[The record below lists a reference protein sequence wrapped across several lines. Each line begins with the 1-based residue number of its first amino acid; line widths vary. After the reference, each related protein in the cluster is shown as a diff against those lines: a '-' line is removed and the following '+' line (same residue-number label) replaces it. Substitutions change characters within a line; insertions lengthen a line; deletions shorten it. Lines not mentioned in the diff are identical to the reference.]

1 MKSVP
6 RLLLFV
12 AIFCF
17 TAFGQEALTVKLV
30 SPLST
35 ASVHK
40 GEPFHV
46 QVVAPDALKG
56 DTMLGEV
63 IQSKGSGKSKGT
75 SLLEIRFD
83 SLQHQTT
90 NVPVAATIDSVSN
103 SKGQASV
110 DDQNLSL
117 EASSK
122 TPSAASAHHFG
133 SAFGGLVSKAANI
146 SSEVGDAAGG
156 AAEPA
161 PTIQLTARGPEIEL
175 GTGSELAISV
185 KSHGGPDLASLPA
198 NAPAAESAA
207 AGSSAASAPA
217 GSANSLAAGSS
228 APGAT
233 TDANGQPILTATK
246 IDFVPGEKVVFFDD
260 FSDMAAD
267 EPPPHWKVRGDGPVD
282 LRTGGGVRELT
293 ITKNDDLTS
302 SKFAI
307 PANFTAEIQAVA
319 YKGSSNNAVYFLD
332 ASGSYKAH
340 FSYNVRDDGT
350 LEIDANDSKE
360 NIGSGTARITFGK
373 PFTFAI
379 WAQQGRVR
387 VYVDGTRV
395 VDANQTQIPAL
406 GGGMRL
412 HSDFYGGSGPIGI
425 RSVRVAESA
434 PDFSKVLATTGK
446 YVTHGINFDP
456 DSDRLKPES
465 AAVIKQAAGALE
477 KNPNLKLEIDGDTD
491 STGDAQHNKE
501 LSQKRAEAVRSVLI
515 AQFGVDASRL
525 TAAGFGADKPIAS
538 NDTPEGR
545 AQNRRV
551 EFVKR

>member
-1 MKSVP
+1 E
-6 RLLLFV
+6 
-12 AIFCF
+12 I
-17 TAFGQEALTVKLV
+17 
-30 SPLST
+30 
-35 ASVHK
+35 
-40 GEPFHV
+40 
-46 QVVAPDALKG
+46 
-56 DTMLGEV
+56 

-175 GTGSELAISV
+175 GTGSELA
-185 KSHGGPDLASLPA
+185 
-198 NAPAAESAA
+198 
-207 AGSSAASAPA
+207 
-217 GSANSLAAGSS
+217 NSLAAGSS
-228 APGAT
+228 APGAA

-360 NIGSGTARITFGK
+360 NIGSGTTRITFGK

-446 YVTHGINFDP
+446 YVTHGINFDT

-465 AAVIKQAAGALE
+465 AAVIKQAANALE

-515 AQFGVDASRL
+515 AQF
-525 TAAGFGADKPIAS
+525 
-538 NDTPEGR
+538 
-545 AQNRRV
+545 
-551 EFVKR
+551 

>member
-1 MKSVP
+1 MKSVS
-6 RLLLFV
+6 RLLLFA

-75 SLLEIRFD
+75 SVLEIRFD

-122 TPSAASAHHFG
+122 TPAAASAHHFG

-161 PTIQLTARGPEIEL
+161 PTITLTARGPQIEL

-185 KSHGGPDLASLPA
+185 KSHGGPELASLPA
-198 NAPAAESAA
+198 NAAPEAAAA
-207 AGSSAASAPA
+207 SSSGTSSGGSGEAGSSAAGSIPA
-217 GSANSLAAGSS
+217 AA
-228 APGAT
+228 
-233 TDANGQPILTATK
+233 TDASGQPILTATK
-246 IDFVPGEKVVFFDD
+246 IDFIPGEKTVFFDD
-260 FSDMAAD
+260 FSDMASD

-282 LRTGGGVRELT
+282 LRTGGGVHELT
-293 ITKNDDLTS
+293 ITKNDDLYS
-302 SKFAI
+302 SKFSF
-307 PANFTAEIQAVA
+307 PTNFTVEIEAVA

-332 ASGSYKAH
+332 ASGDYKAH

-350 LEIDANDSKE
+350 LQIDANDSKE
-360 NIGSGTARITFGK
+360 DIGSGTARFTFGK
-373 PFTFAI
+373 PFTFAV

-406 GGGMRL
+406 AGGIRL

-446 YVTHGINFDP
+446 YVTHGIYFDT
-456 DSDRLKPES
+456 DSDKLKPES
-465 AAVIKQAAGALE
+465 APVIKQAAAALE
-477 KNPNLKLEIDGDTD
+477 KNPNLKLEIDGATD
-491 STGDAQHNKE
+491 STGNAQHNQE
-501 LSQKRAEAVRSVLI
+501 LSQKRAEAVRGVLI
-515 AQFGVDASRL
+515 AQFGVDAGRL
-525 TAAGFGADKPIAS
+525 TAAGLGASKPIAS

-551 EFVKR
+551 EFVKK

>member
-1 MKSVP
+1 MRFFS
-6 RLLLFV
+6 RLLLFIS
-12 AIFCF
+12 AFCF
-17 TAFGQEALTVKLV
+17 AAFGQEALTVKLV

-75 SLLEIRFD
+75 SVLEIRFD

-122 TPSAASAHHFG
+122 TPSSASAHHFG

-161 PTIQLTARGPEIEL
+161 PTIQLTARGPQIEL
-175 GTGSELAISV
+175 GAGSQLAISV

-217 GSANSLAAGSS
+217 SGGANSLAAGGS
-228 APGAT
+228 APAAA
-233 TDANGQPILTATK
+233 TDANGQPVLTATK
-246 IDFVPGEKVVFFDD
+246 IDFVPGEKTVFYDD
-260 FSDMAAD
+260 FSDMASD
-267 EPPPHWKVRGDGPVD
+267 EPPPHWKVRGDGPVE
-282 LRTGGGVRELT
+282 LRTGGGIRELT
-293 ITKNDDLTS
+293 ITKNTDMYS

-307 PANFTAEIQAVA
+307 PSNFTAEVQAVA
-319 YKGSSNNAVYFLD
+319 YKGSSNNVLYFLD
-332 ASGSYKAH
+332 PSGDYKAQVY
-340 FSYNVRDDGT
+340 FNVRPGN
-350 LEIDANDSKE
+350 LELSANDAHE
-360 NIGSGTARITFGK
+360 DIGHATAPITYGK
-373 PFTFAI
+373 PFTVAF

-387 VYVDGTRV
+387 VYVDGNRV
-395 VDANQTQIPAL
+395 IDANQTQIPAL
-406 GGGMRL
+406 ASLRL
-412 HSDFYGGSGPIGI
+412 HSDFYGDSSPIGI
-425 RSVRVAESA
+425 RSVRVAQSA
-434 PDFSKVLATTGK
+434 PDFSQVLASTGK
-446 YVTHGINFDP
+446 YVTHGINFDT

-465 AAVIKQAAGALE
+465 AAVIKQAANALE

-515 AQFGVDASRL
+515 AQFGVDANRL

>member
-1 MKSVP
+1 
-6 RLLLFV
+6 
-12 AIFCF
+12 
-17 TAFGQEALTVKLV
+17 
-30 SPLST
+30 
-35 ASVHK
+35 
-40 GEPFHV
+40 
-46 QVVAPDALKG
+46 
-56 DTMLGEV
+56 MLGEV
-63 IQSKGSGKSKGT
+63 IQSKSSGKSNGT

-90 NVPVAATIDSVSN
+90 NVPVTATVDSVSN

-117 EASSK
+117 QASSK
-122 TPSAASAHHFG
+122 TPASPSGHHFG

-156 AAEPA
+156 AAGPA
-161 PTIQLTARGPEIEL
+161 STITLTARGPQIEL
-175 GTGSELAISV
+175 GAGSQLAISV
-185 KSHGGPDLASLPA
+185 KSHGGPELASLPA
-198 NAPAAESAA
+198 NAPAAAPATAASSGASSSASAA
-207 AGSSAASAPA
+207 N
-217 GSANSLAAGSS
+217 ANSLASGSS
-228 APGAT
+228 APAAA

-246 IDFVPGEKVVFFDD
+246 IDFVPGEKTVFYDD
-260 FSDMAAD
+260 FSDMATD
-267 EPPPHWKVRGDGPVD
+267 EPPPHWKVRGDGPVE
-282 LRTGGGVRELT
+282 LRTGGGIRELT
-293 ITKNDDLTS
+293 ITKNTDMYS

-307 PANFTAEIQAVA
+307 PSNFTAEVQAVA
-319 YKGSSNNAVYFLD
+319 YKGSSNNVLYFLD
-332 ASGSYKAH
+332 PTGSYKAQVY
-340 FSYNVRDDGT
+340 FNVRPGN
-350 LEIDANDSKE
+350 LELSASDAHED
-360 NIGSGTARITFGK
+360 IGHATAPITYGK
-373 PFTFAI
+373 PFTVAF

-387 VYVDGTRV
+387 VYVDGNRAI
-395 VDANQTQIPAL
+395 DANQTQIPAL
-406 GGGMRL
+406 ASLRL
-412 HSDFYGGSGPIGI
+412 HSDFYGDSGPIGI

-434 PDFSKVLATTGK
+434 PDFSQVLASTGK
-446 YVTHGINFDP
+446 YVTHGIYFDT

-465 AAVIKQAAGALE
+465 AAVIKQAANALE

-491 STGDAQHNKE
+491 STGNPQHNKE